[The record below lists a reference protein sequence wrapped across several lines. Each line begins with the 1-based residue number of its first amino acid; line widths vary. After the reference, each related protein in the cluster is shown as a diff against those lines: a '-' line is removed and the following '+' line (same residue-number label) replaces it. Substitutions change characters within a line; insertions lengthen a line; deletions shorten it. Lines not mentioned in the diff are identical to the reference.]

1 MYRIEKNHP
10 LVDIDALVNNI
21 DEILVSF
28 KNKFEEEYEESVE
41 SYDYRIEIADIEV
54 TSNVTKKRLR

>member
-10 LVDIDALVNNI
+10 FVDIDALADNI
-21 DEILVSF
+21 NEILASF
-28 KNKFEEEYEESVE
+28 KNKFEKEYEESVE

-54 TSNVTKKRLR
+54 TSNITKIRLR